1 VVKAGGDSTLTVLV
15 AFGAN
20 LAIAVA
26 KTAAAVV
33 SGSASMTAEAAH
45 SWADTGNEV
54 FLLIANRRG
63 DRAAD
68 ERRPLGYGRE
78 VYVWSLLAAVGL
90 FVVGAAVSI
99 WRGVTELLHGAD
111 GGEDYRL
118 AYLVLAIAFVLEGIS
133 LLQAVRQLRGEA
145 RKFDSDVLDYA
156 LQTSDPTVRAVF
168 AEDSAALV
176 GIVIAFLGILLHQLT
191 GDVQWDAA
199 GSILVGVLLGVVAV
213 LLIDRNRL
221 FLTGEP
227 GSPRIH
233 DALVARLS
241 EFPEVASVRF
251 LRPEFI
257 GSKRLFVIAS
267 VDLVGDRVESSV
279 ARTLRT
285 LEQRLEEEPYVA
297 EAVLTVS
304 EPDEPGITPAVS
316 GKRPPET
323 TESDSG
329 PDEGN
334 DVQSDPAKGA
344 EDRSDWTDEG
354 GATAEGAA
362 DEGDRTQ

>member
-1 VVKAGGDSTLTVLV
+1 MVKAGGDSTVTVLV

-20 LAIAVA
+20 LAIAAA
-26 KTAAAVV
+26 KTFAATI
-33 SGSASMTAEAAH
+33 SGSASMSAEAAH
-45 SWADTGNEV
+45 SWADTGNEI

-68 ERRPLGYGRE
+68 ARRPLGYGRE

-99 WRGVTELLHGAD
+99 WRGVTELLSRAEGA
-111 GGEDYRL
+111 EDYRL
-118 AYLVLAIAFVLEGIS
+118 AYLVLAIAFVLEGTS
-133 LLQAVRQLRGEA
+133 LLQAMRQLRREA
-145 RKFDSDVLDYA
+145 RQFDSEMLEYA
-156 LQTSDPTVRAVF
+156 MQTSDPTVRAVF

-176 GIVIAFLGILLHQLT
+176 GIAIAFLGILLHELT
-191 GDVQWDAA
+191 GNVVWDAV
-199 GSILVGVLLGVVAV
+199 GSILVGVLLGGVAV
-213 LLIDRNRL
+213 ILIDRNRQ

-233 DALVARLS
+233 DALVTRLG

-257 GSKRLFVIAS
+257 GPKRIFVIAS
-267 VDLVGDRVESSV
+267 VDLVGDSVESSV
-279 ARTLRT
+279 AKTLRT
-285 LEQRLEEEPYVA
+285 LEHRLEEDAYVS

-304 EPDEPGITPAVS
+304 EPDEPGIAS
-316 GKRPPET
+316 GMTNTEPET
-323 TESDSG
+323 TEADSG
-329 PDEGN
+329 PQGGE

-344 EDRSDWTDEG
+344 DGPADWADEG
-354 GATAEGAA
+354 GATSA
-362 DEGDRTQ
+362 DDD

>member
-1 VVKAGGDSTLTVLV
+1 MKVGGDSTFTVLV
-15 AFGAN
+15 AFSAN

-26 KTAAAVV
+26 KTVAAGV
-33 SGSASMTAEAAH
+33 SGSASMSAEAAH

-63 DRAAD
+63 GRAAD

-99 WRGVTELLHGAD
+99 WRGVTELLDGGAA
-111 GGEDYRL
+111 GEDYRL
-118 AYLVLAIAFVLEGIS
+118 AYLVLAIAFLLEGAS
-133 LLQAVRQLRGEA
+133 LLQAVRQLSSEA
-145 RKFDSDVLDYA
+145 KDFDADVLEYA
-156 LQTSDPTVRAVF
+156 LRTSDPTVRAVF

-176 GIVIAFLGILLHQLT
+176 GIAIAFLGILGHQLT
-191 GDVQWDAA
+191 GEVLWDAI

-213 LLIDRNRL
+213 VLIDRNRQ

-233 DALVARLS
+233 DALVTRLAG
-241 EFPEVASVRF
+241 FPEVATVRF

-257 GSKRLFVIAS
+257 GPKRLFVIAS

-279 ARTLRT
+279 ARTLRL
-285 LEQRLEEEPYVA
+285 LEHRLEEEPYVA

-304 EPDEPGITPAVS
+304 EPDEPG
-316 GKRPPET
+316 
-323 TESDSG
+323 
-329 PDEGN
+329 
-334 DVQSDPAKGA
+334 
-344 EDRSDWTDEG
+344 
-354 GATAEGAA
+354 
-362 DEGDRTQ
+362 